1 MTAEYLLNLL
11 MALAAGGIVGFVNEY
26 RKIIGSKI
34 FLGLRTSMFISLLGY
49 TFSLLSTIFPKSLV
63 VISSTVA
70 IVVISTSIYLEKTRI
85 TNNPGATTYVS
96 MFLVFFAGFFE
107 GLGMFDIGIIIAV
120 LVASLGIYKIQLL
133 NALSKIQKKELL
145 AMVNLMIFS
154 LAILP
159 FLPNRP
165 IGPYGLIN
173 PFQFWV
179 IVVVIG
185 TIFLVQY
192 VILKYYRKGLVLF
205 SIVGGIISS
214 TIVTLSLL
222 ELSRKRSGIGKQIA
236 LNIMFSNI
244 TLISIQVMLFTY
256 IVTKSLKV
264 IYGIALPC
272 VITLSILVVLLL
284 IEKKELD
291 LINIEQ
297 PRTPFPIKSILSF
310 ALMLFFIMLGSKIVN
325 IMAPN
330 FLPLAIFASG
340 FANVAST
347 IISIGLLYTNSEIG
361 ASIASN
367 LILIS
372 LLSALLEKG
381 LLSFLSKDRQTRKY
395 ALSIS
400 LLLVAVVALFIY
412 RPIF

>member
-11 MALAAGGIVGFVNEY
+11 MALAAGGIVGFINEY

-49 TFSLLSTIFPKSLV
+49 TFSLLSTIFPRSLV
-63 VISSTVA
+63 VISSTIA
-70 IVVISTSIYLEKTRI
+70 IVVISTSIYLEKVRI

-120 LVASLGIYKIQLL
+120 LVASLGIYKTQLL

-154 LAILP
+154 LVVLP

-179 IVVVIG
+179 IVVIIG

-192 VILKYYRKGLVLF
+192 AILKYYRKGLVLF

-214 TIVTLSLL
+214 TIVALSLL

-244 TLISIQVMLFTY
+244 TLISIQVVLFTY
-256 IVTKSLKV
+256 LITKSLKI
-264 IYGIALPC
+264 IYGIMPPC
-272 VITLSILVVLLL
+272 IITLSILVALLL

-291 LINIEQ
+291 LINMEQ

-310 ALMLFFIMLGSKIVN
+310 ALMLFFIMLGSKIVS

-347 IISIGLLYTNSEIG
+347 IISIGLLYTNGRIG
-361 ASIASN
+361 ANVASN

-381 LLSFLSKDRQTRKY
+381 LLSFLSKDEQTRKY

-400 LLLVAVVALFIY
+400 LLLVTIMALFIY
-412 RPIF
+412 RPAF

>member
-11 MALAAGGIVGFVNEY
+11 MALAAGSIVGFINEY

-49 TFSLLSTIFPKSLV
+49 TFSLLSTIFPRSLV
-63 VISSTVA
+63 VISSTIA
-70 IVVISTSIYLEKTRI
+70 IVVISTSIYLEKVRI

-120 LVASLGIYKIQLL
+120 LVASLGIYKTQLL

-154 LAILP
+154 LVILP

-179 IVVVIG
+179 IVVIIG

-192 VILKYYRKGLVLF
+192 AILKYYRKGLVLF
-205 SIVGGIISS
+205 SIVGGVISS

-244 TLISIQVMLFTY
+244 TLISIQVVLFTY
-256 IVTKSLKV
+256 LITKSLKI
-264 IYGIALPC
+264 IYGIMPPC
-272 VITLSILVVLLL
+272 IITLSILVALLF

-291 LINIEQ
+291 LINMEQ

-310 ALMLFFIMLGSKIVN
+310 ALMLFFIMLGSKIVS
-325 IMAPN
+325 ITAPN

-347 IISIGLLYTNSEIG
+347 IISIGLLYTNGRIG
-361 ASIASN
+361 TNVASN

-395 ALSIS
+395 ALGIS
-400 LLLVAVVALFIY
+400 LLLVIIMALFIY
-412 RPIF
+412 RPTF